1 MTQDR
6 VRTRL
11 ERHVQRGHDSW
22 RLGHRRNNV
31 ISKGR
36 RVWAGETNAFQT
48 VNCAYGSQEISEST
62 ALTEAHAV
70 RVNVLSQKGNF
81 NCAFINDSLHFFK
94 NFTGTAITFFS
105 AKVRNNAEGAGVI
118 ATN

>member
-1 MTQDR
+1 M
-6 VRTRL
+6 
-11 ERHVQRGHDSW
+11 QRGHDSW
-22 RLGHRRNNV
+22 RLGHRLNNV
-31 ISKGR
+31 ISKCR
-36 RVWAGETNAFQT
+36 RVWAGETHAFQT
-48 VNCAYGSQEISEST
+48 VNCAYGSQKISEST
-62 ALTEAHAV
+62 ALTEAYAV

-118 ATN
+118 TSN